1 MKTMQTAGKMT
12 GAMRRVATNIANSRA
27 LMFEA
32 YAEARFEVRA
42 LRSGRQYRTAAVH
55 GEYAARMKL
64 QHDLARAALRNLN
77 ALKTHAAIRCVV
89 CGECDPV
96 AAYGGWCC
104 AKALK
109 AEVTP

>member
-1 MKTMQTAGKMT
+1 MKTMQTAGRGKAAKILAEWDVT
-12 GAMRRVATNIANSRA
+12 LARA
-27 LMFEA
+27 DVREA
-32 YAEARFEVRA
+32 YGEARFELKS
-42 LRSGRQYRTAAVH
+42 LRSGRQYRTDAVH
-55 GEYAARMKL
+55 REYAARMKV

-77 ALKTHAAIRCVV
+77 ALKAPKPACTV
-89 CGECDPV
+89 CGECEPI